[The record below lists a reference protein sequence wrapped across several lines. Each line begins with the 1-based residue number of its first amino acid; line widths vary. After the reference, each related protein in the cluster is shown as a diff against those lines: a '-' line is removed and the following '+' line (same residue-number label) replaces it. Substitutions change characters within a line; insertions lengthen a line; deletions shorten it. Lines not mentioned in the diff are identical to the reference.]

1 MQHRKYVMFGWVIW
15 FIGLY
20 YKLCFKP
27 HTLIRRIVQLGE
39 GWDDDFGYSYFS
51 VLLNEF
57 QY

>member
-1 MQHRKYVMFGWVIW
+1 MFGWVIW